1 MNKNYSEKFEKM
13 SVAGKLAA
21 QTLDMIT
28 EYIKPGI
35 STNKIDQLCYE
46 FIKDNKGYSAPLFY
60 RGFKKSLCT
69 SLNHVVCHGIPS
81 DRILDDGD
89 MLNVDVTA
97 IVDDYHGDTSRMF
110 CLGKTS
116 VKANNLISATYEAM
130 MKAINILKPGIKLG
144 DIGHEIQSYVE
155 SKGFSV
161 VKDFCGHG
169 ISNVFHEYPN
179 ILHYGK
185 KDTGIELKSGMTF
198 TIEPMINDGKYDVK
212 ILNDGWTAVTK
223 DKSLSAQFEHTIGVT
238 ENGYEIFTKSD
249 KNYSKPPYK

>member
-81 DRILDDGD
+81 DRVLEEGD
-89 MLNVDVTA
+89 TVNVDVTA
-97 IVDDYHGDTSRMF
+97 IVENHYGEKPIIYSTRGFYYEYIQNNFKDYPIWVASYTSKNRIRNINWTF
-110 CLGKTS
+110 HQFSDKF
-116 VKANNLISATYEAM
+116 IS
-130 MKAINILKPGIKLG
+130 KFINI
-144 DIGHEIQSYVE
+144 
-155 SKGFSV
+155 
-161 VKDFCGHG
+161 
-169 ISNVFHEYPN
+169 IS
-179 ILHYGK
+179 
-185 KDTGIELKSGMTF
+185 
-198 TIEPMINDGKYDVK
+198 
-212 ILNDGWTAVTK
+212 
-223 DKSLSAQFEHTIGVT
+223 
-238 ENGYEIFTKSD
+238 
-249 KNYSKPPYK
+249 

>member
-1 MNKNYSEKFEKM
+1 MNKHYSEKFEKM
-13 SVAGKLAA
+13 SIAGKLAA

-35 STNKIDQLCYE
+35 STNKIDQLAYE
-46 FIKDNKGYSAPLFY
+46 FIRDNKGYSAPLFY

-89 MLNVDVTA
+89 IVNVDVTA
-97 IVDDYHGDTSRMF
+97 IVNNYYGDTSRMF
-110 CLGKTS
+110 YIGKTS
-116 VKANNLISATYEAM
+116 VKANNLIEATYEAM
-130 MKAINILKPGIKLG
+130 MKAISILKPGIKLG
-144 DIGHEIQSYVE
+144 DIGNEIQSYVE
-155 SKGFSV
+155 NKGFSV

-185 KDTGIELKSGMTF
+185 KDTGIKLESGMTF
-198 TIEPMINDGKYDVK
+198 TIEPMINAGKYDVK
-212 ILNDGWTAVTK
+212 ILDDGWTAVTK
-223 DKSLSAQFEHTIGVT
+223 DKSLSAQFEHTVGIT

-249 KNYSKPPYK
+249 KNYSRPPYK